1 MKLIDNYKDEV
12 KKAIILLKELSSLN
26 VINKEKIILA
36 TNYIKGC
43 FIDYS
48 EDNFKYNI
56 TTIPYISTYDFK
68 EKVNIKEDVIIPLY
82 ITDYY
87 QKEYLYEDTSETF
100 TINYEIEG
108 TMHTI
113 NNINAG
119 DYELNLGKC
128 SSVGEKEIWI
138 QVIDKRGIKSQKLYK
153 WVLIIDNTYE
163 ITEAQTYTITQ
174 QDLDKY
180 GIKNTNSADVT
191 DMTNTRLG
199 LTELFKE
206 IKGNGYKKAILLN
219 GIYRV
224 NYTNDRS
231 QPIFIPSEFTVD
243 LNNSTIKLNP
253 ENEESNLMI
262 NMKDCF
268 DSHLINGTIEGDYAE
283 RLADGTTA
291 NDRGEGCNIIIITGN
306 SKYTTVENCTISNAT
321 GHACGVNFGDCF
333 ARIPLNPNSVS
344 FTNNVFIN
352 SNTGEEYELNGVMT
366 STPIDISSMLNYK
379 YIMFGVLLM
388 QGGMLGDSF
397 YCFYNFYDENN
408 LFIEQVVSHEYRH
421 IKIPERSKYL
431 KITLIGNNF
440 TPSMTMHQL
449 QNWKRPI
456 NCGYINDEFVN
467 TRTCALVPGQYQD
480 LRLKNLNFTRCG
492 HSITPA
498 PFDFEDGWQNSI
510 DTYLTNCNIVEKAPS
525 STAGIIFCS
534 GFNHVLENCP
544 KLGRVIAR
552 AGVNGCVFRNNSNT
566 YTIFDYDNRN
576 RAFSGYGRVYNNSFK
591 EGGCIFKTTED
602 NYRIIKNCT
611 FYDSTSV
618 YSNLKNCTFDFSYP
632 RNSNVDMTIFLT
644 DDNLYNCTI
653 NNSPDYA
660 LQVNNTKFIDSE
672 LNNCKFDVYKD
683 VLFEN
688 TIINNLDTR
697 PNDEGGSITFN
708 NCNNI
713 IDLCMPHFTH
723 VTPTFTTNIENCNI
737 TLNTREMIH
746 GINNNR
752 TINIINSEINVI
764 PENINII
771 SIAPNKGFSNETYN
785 IQNSVF
791 NLNGGEVI
799 NGNFNNTITPP
810 VIINN
815 INNTINNGKLISDL
829 ALTKPNI
836 TINES

>member
-1 MKLIDNYKDEV
+1 MKLKDNYSYNV
-12 KKAIILLKELSSLN
+12 HQAIQLLKDCINLN
-26 VINKEKIILA
+26 VINKEKIIDA
-36 TNYIKGC
+36 TQYILDC
-43 FIDYS
+43 FVEENNFSYS
-48 EDNFKYNI
+48 VL
-56 TTIPYISTYDFK
+56 TIPYISTYDFK

-87 QKEYLYEDTSETF
+87 QREYLYEDTSETF

-153 WVLIIDNTYE
+153 WVLIIDDTYE

-174 QDLDKY
+174 EDLDKY
-180 GIKNTNSADVT
+180 GIKNTNSADDT

-199 LTELFKE
+199 LTELFKK
-206 IKGNGYKKAILLN
+206 IKGNGYRKAILLN
-219 GIYRV
+219 GTYRI
-224 NYTNDRS
+224 NYTVDRS
-231 QPIFIPSEFTVD
+231 KPIFIPSGFTVD

-253 ENEESNLMI
+253 ENEGSNLMI

-283 RLADGTTA
+283 RLADGTTV
-291 NDRGEGCNIIIITGN
+291 NNSGEGSNIIIISGN
-306 SKYTTVENCTISNAT
+306 SKYTTIENCTISNAT
-321 GHACGVNFGDCF
+321 GHACSVNFGDCL
-333 ARIPLNPNSVS
+333 ARIPLDPNSVS
-344 FTNNVFIN
+344 FTNNIFIN

-366 STPIDISSMLNYK
+366 STSIDISSMIAHG
-379 YIMFGVLLM
+379 YIMYGVLLM
-388 QGGMLGDSF
+388 QGGMSGDSF

-408 LFIEQVVSHEYRH
+408 LFIEQVVSHQYRH

-431 KITLIGNNF
+431 KLTLIGNDF
-440 TPSMTMHQL
+440 TPTAAYHQL

-456 NCGYINDEFVN
+456 NCGYINDEFVD
-467 TRTCALVPGQYQD
+467 TRACALAPCQYQD

-492 HSITPA
+492 YSITPV

-510 DTYLTNCNIVEKAPS
+510 DTYINNCNIVEKAPS
-525 STAGIIFCS
+525 STAGMIFCS
-534 GFNHVLENCP
+534 GFNHVLENCS
-544 KLGRVIAR
+544 KLGRVVAR

-566 YTIFDYDNRN
+566 YTTFDYDNRN

-618 YSNLKNCTFDFSYP
+618 YTNLKNCTFDFSYP
-632 RNSNVDMTIFLT
+632 RNSNVDMTIFLM

-653 NNSPDYA
+653 NNSPDYT
-660 LQVNNTKFIDSE
+660 LRVNNTKFINSE

-683 VLFEN
+683 ILFEN

-697 PNDEGGSITFN
+697 PGDEVGSVTFN

-713 IDLCMPHFTH
+713 VDLYMYHATH
-723 VTPTFTTNIENCNI
+723 VSPTFTTNIESCNI
-737 TLNTREMIH
+737 TLNTREMIY
-746 GINNNR
+746 GRNNNR
-752 TINIINSEINVI
+752 VINITNSEINVI
-764 PENINII
+764 AKDINLIRI
-771 SIAPNKGFSNETYN
+771 PSNVGFNNETYN

-791 NLNGGEVI
+791 NLNGGQVI
-799 NGNFNNTITPP
+799 NGNFNNAVTPP
-810 VIINN
+810 VIINT
-815 INNTINNGKLISDL
+815 INNTINNGALINDL
-829 ALTKPNI
+829 ALTKPDI